1 MKNMLV
7 FLQIKTLCMLGR
19 MEVSFTGDKKV
30 NYKPQ
35 EAHETH
41 KFRDTQ
47 QITRLTQPHLRIIE
61 TAHHCYGETNCQRV
75 TYIMGSTIMM
85 LIA

>member
-1 MKNMLV
+1 MKNLLF
-7 FLQIKTLCMLGR
+7 FLPIKTLCKLGW

-47 QITRLTQPHLRIIE
+47 QITKLTRPHLSIIE
-61 TAHHCYGETNCQRV
+61 TAHHFREKQIVKELPT
-75 TYIMGSTIMM
+75 
-85 LIA
+85 